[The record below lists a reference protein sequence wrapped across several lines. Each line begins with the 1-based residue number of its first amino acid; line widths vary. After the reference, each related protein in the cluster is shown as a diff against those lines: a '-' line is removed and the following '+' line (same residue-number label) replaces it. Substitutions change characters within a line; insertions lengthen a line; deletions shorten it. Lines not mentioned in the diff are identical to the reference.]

1 MKLVV
6 SLPVCNDSGLSVKV
20 GVIVTFAY
28 SMLTV
33 TVRMN
38 EHSNILKIWGKK

>member
-1 MKLVV
+1 MTV
-6 SLPVCNDSGLSVKV
+6 GSVKV

-38 EHSNILKIWGKK
+38 EHSNILKIWGKKEIYCEF